1 MFATHMPRSLLCWV
15 VKPVTFSIL
24 VFAIKRVKKLVM
36 LGGETCDIS
45 HSRLHNKTCQE
56 LVMLGGETC
65 DISRSGVHKTCKA
78 GYPVG
83 WWNLWHFQF
92 SYSQQNVPRNLL
104 CWVMKPVTFLILI
117 FATKCYKKFVMLGG
131 ETCDIFRSCIRNKMC
146 QGACYVRCWNLWH
159 FPFSR
164 NHRIGIGYR
173 DLGLCHSFS
182 HLQSAVSLVEMNPPI
197 RIGIRSP
204 RDRSGSDHRIWSIFL
219 GTDLMASQLAQK
231 SLFLAKKIR

>member
-1 MFATHMPRSLLCWV
+1 MNNSWSVLSKIWGVMNLASTRFVQDEDRYILRSHVRNTH
-15 VKPVTFSIL
+15 
-24 VFAIKRVKKLVM
+24 AKKL
-36 LGGETCDIS
+36 
-45 HSRLHNKTCQE
+45 
-56 LVMLGGETC
+56 
-65 DISRSGVHKTCKA
+65 
-78 GYPVG
+78 
-83 WWNLWHFQF
+83 
-92 SYSQQNVPRNLL
+92 
-104 CWVMKPVTFLILI
+104 
-117 FATKCYKKFVMLGG
+117 VMLGG

-204 RDRSGSDHRIWSIFL
+204 RDRSGSDHRIWSIFW

-231 SLFLAKKIR
+231 SVFLAKNKIKVCKRNLKTVFCCPWSVLCYS

>member
-1 MFATHMPRSLLCWV
+1 
-15 VKPVTFSIL
+15 
-24 VFAIKRVKKLVM
+24 
-36 LGGETCDIS
+36 
-45 HSRLHNKTCQE
+45 
-56 LVMLGGETC
+56 MLGGETC

-117 FATKCYKKFVMLGG
+117 FATKRYKKFVMLGG
-131 ETCDIFRSCIRNKMC
+131 VTCDIFRSCIRNKMC
-146 QGACYVRCWNLWH
+146 QGACYVRCWNLWR

-164 NHRIGIGYR
+164 NHRIGIGHR

-182 HLQSAVSLVEMNPPI
+182 HLQSAVSLVEMNPSI

-204 RDRSGSDHRIWSIFL
+204 RDRSGSEHRIWSIFW

-231 SLFLAKKIR
+231 S